1 MENALIK
8 GATRRQN
15 FSEINKIAERE
26 GIHSQTGVVEQVHRE
41 SDDRTNERTNAGGRW
56 AARSSLKSLPD
67 SFSPWP
73 VAICKVQRR
82 ISQGSS
88 YRVTVRAARRYDA
101 SMFSSTIPF
110 ALMIRL
116 NDDFLDFLS
125 VGKRDATIFHLLTHS
140 LTYRTFFSMPT
151 RKRSRGPTIRYEA
164 RRCCQMF
171 ADPSLAPSKSSRI
184 SKFLCSSDECCQRLR
199 IVRTA

>member
-1 MENALIK
+1 M
-8 GATRRQN
+8 RRG
-15 FSEINKIAERE
+15 RE

-56 AARSSLKSLPD
+56 AARPSLKSLPD

-88 YRVTVRAARRYDA
+88 YRVTVRAARRYDS
-101 SMFSSTIPF
+101 SMFSSTIPS

>member
-1 MENALIK
+1 MSSS
-8 GATRRQN
+8 R
-15 FSEINKIAERE
+15 FIAKAM
-26 GIHSQTGVVEQVHRE
+26 T
-41 SDDRTNERTNAGGRW
+41 ERTNAGGRW
-56 AARSSLKSLPD
+56 AARPSLKSLPD

-140 LTYRTFFSMPT
+140 RIEL
-151 RKRSRGPTIRYEA
+151 
-164 RRCCQMF
+164 
-171 ADPSLAPSKSSRI
+171 SSRCLLE
-184 SKFLCSSDECCQRLR
+184 SVLVGQRYDTRRGVVAKCLR
-199 IVRTA
+199 IRHSRHLRALVYRNFFARATSVANVCGSFAPHDFVSCMYIYIYI

>member
-1 MENALIK
+1 M
-8 GATRRQN
+8 RRG
-15 FSEINKIAERE
+15 RE

-56 AARSSLKSLPD
+56 AARPSLKSLPD

-88 YRVTVRAARRYDA
+88 YRVTVRAARRYDS
-101 SMFSSTIPF
+101 SMFSTTIPS

-140 LTYRTFFSMPT
+140 LTYVSNFLLDAYSKAFSWAND
-151 RKRSRGPTIRYEA
+151 TIRGEA
-164 RRCCQMF
+164 LLPNVCGSVTR
-171 ADPSLAPSKSSRI
+171 AI
-184 SKFLCSSDECCQRLR
+184 
-199 IVRTA
+199 

>member
-56 AARSSLKSLPD
+56 AARPSLKSLPD

-116 NDDFLDFLS
+116 NDDFLL
-125 VGKRDATIFHLLTHS
+125 IFSPLENEMPRFSIFSLTHVS
-140 LTYRTFFSMPT
+140 NFLLDAYSKAFSWAND
-151 RKRSRGPTIRYEA
+151 TIRGEA
-164 RRCCQMF
+164 LLPNVCGSVTR
-171 ADPSLAPSKSSRI
+171 AI
-184 SKFLCSSDECCQRLR
+184 
-199 IVRTA
+199 

>member
-1 MENALIK
+1 MSSS
-8 GATRRQN
+8 R
-15 FSEINKIAERE
+15 FIAKAM
-26 GIHSQTGVVEQVHRE
+26 T
-41 SDDRTNERTNAGGRW
+41 ERTNAGGRW
-56 AARSSLKSLPD
+56 AARPSLKSLPD

-88 YRVTVRAARRYDA
+88 YRVTVRAARRYDS
-101 SMFSSTIPF
+101 SMFSTTIPS

-116 NDDFLDFLS
+116 NDDFLL
-125 VGKRDATIFHLLTHS
+125 IFSPLENEMPRFSIFSLIHS

-164 RRCCQMF
+164 RRCCQTF